1 MAAAAARSPPLHGDL
16 EVACIEALCCADRSF
31 RMALRDAGAADLVV
45 RCIPHLRR
53 YARALT
59 KDVQSAD
66 DLVQDALE
74 RAWSRLHLWRGE
86 GDIRPWL
93 FSILHSIHVDGERH
107 RRRSPPFLRL
117 VGELPVA
124 GVSNP
129 EATAELRE
137 VFAAFDRLAEEQ
149 RQVLLLVVLEQF
161 SYQQVAD
168 ILGIP
173 LGTVMSRLFRARERL
188 RLALRSPENLGRKER

>member
-1 MAAAAARSPPLHGDL
+1 MA
-16 EVACIEALCCADRSF
+16 F
-31 RMALRDAGAADLVV
+31 RDDGPADLVV

-59 KDVQSAD
+59 RDVESAD
-66 DLVQDALE
+66 DLVQDALK
-74 RAWSRLHLWRGE
+74 RAWSRLHLWRGG

-93 FSILHSIHVDGERH
+93 FSMLHGIHIDGER
-107 RRRSPPFLRL
+107 RRCGSPPFLPL
-117 VGELPVA
+117 VDELPVA
-124 GVSNP
+124 GVANP
-129 EATAELRE
+129 EATTELRE
-137 VFAAFDRLAEEQ
+137 VAVAFEMLPEEQ

-161 SYQQVAD
+161 SYQEVAD

-188 RLALRSPENLGRKER
+188 RTALRSPENSERKEKK

>member
-1 MAAAAARSPPLHGDL
+1 
-16 EVACIEALCCADRSF
+16 
-31 RMALRDAGAADLVV
+31 
-45 RCIPHLRR
+45 
-53 YARALT
+53 
-59 KDVQSAD
+59 
-66 DLVQDALE
+66 
-74 RAWSRLHLWRGE
+74 
-86 GDIRPWL
+86 
-93 FSILHSIHVDGERH
+93 
-107 RRRSPPFLRL
+107 
-117 VGELPVA
+117 VA

-137 VFAAFDRLAEEQ
+137 VVAAFDSLTEEQ

-188 RLALRSPENLGRKER
+188 RLALRSPENLERKER

>member
-1 MAAAAARSPPLHGDL
+1 
-16 EVACIEALCCADRSF
+16 
-31 RMALRDAGAADLVV
+31 MALRDGGPADLVV

-53 YARALT
+53 YARGLT
-59 KDVQSAD
+59 RDVQSAD

-93 FSILHSIHVDGERH
+93 FSILHSINANDERR
-107 RRRSPPFLRL
+107 RRRSPSFLPL
-117 VGELPVA
+117 VDELPVA

-137 VFAAFDRLAEEQ
+137 VVAAFGALAEEQ

-161 SYQQVAD
+161 SYQEVAD

-188 RLALRSPENLGRKER
+188 RTALRSPENSERNEKK

>member
-1 MAAAAARSPPLHGDL
+1 
-16 EVACIEALCCADRSF
+16 
-31 RMALRDAGAADLVV
+31 MALRDGGPADLVV

-59 KDVQSAD
+59 RDIQSAD

-74 RAWSRLHLWRGE
+74 RAWGRLHLWRGE

-93 FSILHSIHVDGERH
+93 FSILHSMHANGERR
-107 RRRSPPFLRL
+107 RRRSPSFLPL
-117 VGELPVA
+117 VDELPGA
-124 GVSNP
+124 AVSNP

-137 VFAAFDRLAEEQ
+137 VVAAFKTLAEEQ

-168 ILGIP
+168 VLGIP

-188 RLALRSPENLGRKER
+188 RMALCPPENLERKEKRERRPE

>member
-1 MAAAAARSPPLHGDL
+1 
-16 EVACIEALCCADRSF
+16 
-31 RMALRDAGAADLVV
+31 MALRDGGPADLVV

-53 YARALT
+53 YARGLT
-59 KDVQSAD
+59 RDVQSAD

-93 FSILHSIHVDGERH
+93 FSILHSINANDERR
-107 RRRSPPFLRL
+107 RRRSPSFLPL
-117 VGELPVA
+117 
-124 GVSNP
+124 SNP

-137 VFAAFDRLAEEQ
+137 AVAAFGALAEEQ

-161 SYQQVAD
+161 SYQEVAD

-188 RLALRSPENLGRKER
+188 RIAIRSPDDPEWKEKK